1 MKTSKASPWRF
12 LKPEVIEAEQEL
24 DRVSFENYEYFR
36 KYCHPKF
43 IDRHL
48 FNEGEETEKLRQDL
62 VKHTKIILK
71 ENQKLN
77 YAFVTNRGIMENW
90 FSGFYEQHLPGK
102 NIDRL
107 YNYFK
112 DTQMNILYTNEH
124 IIYNLSIANINL
136 FSEAGFERVKMLFKK
151 GNFSDGHAKRCRT
164 ASFILCPI
172 EKLALSFSAE
182 RDRTVSLI
190 GSYYDDN
197 KISRTRDGRA
207 FHLEKLVIR
216 QSGKIPSHFPQP
228 PNTFLQNQ

>member
-1 MKTSKASPWRF
+1 MSPLLWFRCLFKSNDILEYDWKECF
-12 LKPEVIEAEQEL
+12 LKPEVIETEQEF

-77 YAFVTNRGIMENW
+77 YPFVTNRGIMENW

-112 DTQMNILYTNEH
+112 DTQMNILYT
-124 IIYNLSIANINL
+124 
-136 FSEAGFERVKMLFKK
+136 
-151 GNFSDGHAKRCRT
+151 T
-164 ASFILCPI
+164 
-172 EKLALSFSAE
+172 
-182 RDRTVSLI
+182 
-190 GSYYDDN
+190 
-197 KISRTRDGRA
+197 
-207 FHLEKLVIR
+207 
-216 QSGKIPSHFPQP
+216 
-228 PNTFLQNQ
+228 